1 VISLWLVLEG
11 MTRVALDNFISEL
24 AEAQREREQKQVGEF
39 WQGHSLF
46 QVPHRVV
53 AFKGESEALVL
64 IYFYERA
71 AAVSFYSEKEV
82 LIEIKVKEET
92 VAERTGLSMRSV
104 SYAIATLEAAG
115 CIRVVRPKPD
125 AVTGRKSINAY
136 LLLHGETKDPLV
148 SQPKV
153 FGVCH
158 ANFEKP
164 YITVH
169 KEIIKT
175 VRQMTK
181 PGRACY
187 LAALSVASLKLRTS
201 FGITRE
207 QWKTET
213 LLGKNAFNIGVKEC
227 KSKKLL
233 AYKRG
238 VLTLHDPLTGK
249 ISERVRGRV
258 EHENPQWKFDLNSVS
273 AEVWR
278 AAIERLVKHPFIV
291 GSTGWTHST
300 RETYCPFCHEVRSF
314 RVNFSTAEFKCYACQ
329 RHGRL
334 GKLVQKLLGTASMG
348 KAKEFIQEQMARCK
362 PNVGKD
368 EGKAV
373 AHDVS

>member
-1 VISLWLVLEG
+1 
-11 MTRVALDNFISEL
+11 MALDNFFCEL
-24 AEAQREREQKQVGEF
+24 AEAQREREQKQLGEF
-39 WQGHSLF
+39 WKGHSLF

-53 AFKGESEALVL
+53 AFRGESEALVL

-92 VAERTGLSMRSV
+92 VAERTGLGVRTV
-104 SYAIATLEAAG
+104 CRAIETLEAAG

-125 AVTGRKSINAY
+125 AVTGRRSINVY
-136 LLLHGETKDPLV
+136 LLLHGETKEPLM
-148 SQPKV
+148 SQPKAY
-153 FGVCH
+153 GICH

-169 KEIIKT
+169 KEILKT

-187 LAALSVASLKLRTS
+187 LAALSVASLKLSTS

-207 QWKTET
+207 QWKAET
-213 LLGKNAFNIGVKEC
+213 LLGKNGFNIGVKEC
-227 KSKKLL
+227 KSKKLM

-238 VLTLHDPLTGK
+238 TLTLHDPVTGK
-249 ISERVRGRV
+249 PSERVRGRV
-258 EHENPQWKFDLNSVS
+258 EHENPRWKFDLNTVS

-278 AAIERLVKHPFIV
+278 ATIQRLVKLPFIV
-291 GSTGWTHST
+291 GSSGWTHAT
-300 RETYCPFCHEVRSF
+300 RETYCPFCREVRSF
-314 RVNFSTAEFKCYACQ
+314 RVNFTTAEFQCYACK

-348 KAKEFIQEQMARCK
+348 KAKEFIQEQITT
-362 PNVGKD
+362 
-368 EGKAV
+368 GKA
-373 AHDVS
+373 A